1 MEEGMLDFTAV
12 RARELTF
19 NDLIEGLTAA
29 DLRALTNEMVDQML
43 ALIAGCTDA
52 DVTFQPVDLAAHDP
66 YTVDPSQMTIAWTL
80 GHVIVH
86 TTASAEESAALA
98 AELAR
103 GIAPLCGDAPRRS
116 RYEVPWESVTTI
128 AACRRRLEESRRMR
142 LASLE
147 MWPDLPLLETTYTPW
162 PSMGAVNA
170 IGRFVMGL
178 RHDHDHL
185 GQIADVAAQ
194 AQEARR

>member
-1 MEEGMLDFTAV
+1 MLNFTAV

-19 NDLIEGLTAA
+19 NALIAELTPA
-29 DLRALTNEMVDQML
+29 DLRTLTNEMVDRML

-66 YTVDPSQMTIAWTL
+66 YAVDTSQTNIAWTL
-80 GHVIVH
+80 AHVIVH
-86 TTASAEESAALA
+86 TTASAEESAALG

-116 RYEVPWESVTTI
+116 RYEKPWENVTTI
-128 AACRRRLEESRRMR
+128 AACRRRLDESRRIRM
-142 LASLE
+142 ASLE
-147 MWPDLPLLETTYTPW
+147 MWPDPPLLETTYAPW

-178 RHDHDHL
+178 WHDHDHL